1 MIANTIALPDLALLV
16 DNLEEGILF
25 LDKDLRIV
33 TINSAARN
41 MIGLSENQQA
51 DKGIIGRLC
60 KDIFPGASCAWYCAQ
75 DNSCSLIT
83 QGSEKEKFEEVTL
96 EGPDG
101 KTLALNLR
109 AIALSESNA
118 VVRNAI
124 ILTNR
129 TRERQLEEQ
138 VSHRM
143 RMGGLIGRSPPMQKL
158 FQYILKAATSDASVL
173 IQGESGTGK
182 ELVARA
188 LHENSNRSRGP
199 YVSLHCAALPENLLE
214 SELFGHVRG
223 AYTGATAAR
232 VGRFEAAHTGT
243 LLLDEI
249 GEIPLP
255 IQVKLLR
262 VLQEREVV
270 RLGENTPRK
279 VDVRIIAATNRDL
292 AQMVKEGT
300 FREDLYYRLRVV
312 PMYTPTLRSRRED
325 IPLLVYHLL
334 SEIQSR
340 YGQTFTMTQEAM
352 HLLEKYD
359 WPGNIRELANVLELS
374 AIQADGPNILPS
386 HFPLEIQNQSSHE
399 LQRTN
404 KLHAEAGPGMGESHN
419 TPAKCYRSRIKP
431 DEEKRVIL
439 ATLRETDGNRT
450 SAARKL
456 GMSRTTLW
464 KKLKQFSIS

>member
-25 LDKDLRIV
+25 LDKDRRIV
-33 TINSAARN
+33 TINKSARN
-41 MIGLSENQQA
+41 MVGLSENQQA
-51 DKGIIGRLC
+51 DKDIIGQLC
-60 KDIFPGASCAWYCAQ
+60 QNMLPGAPCAMDCVR
-75 DNSCSLIT
+75 DNRCSLVP
-83 QGSEKEKFEEVTL
+83 QGSEKERTEEVEF

-101 KTLALNLR
+101 KTLVLNLR
-109 AIALSESNA
+109 AIALSESNTVARCA
-118 VVRNAI
+118 VV
-124 ILTNR
+124 LTNR
-129 TRERQLEEQ
+129 THERRLEVQ
-138 VSHRM
+138 VSQRM

-182 ELVARA
+182 ELVATA
-188 LHENSNRSRGP
+188 LHENSNRSKGP
-199 YVSLHCAALPENLLE
+199 YVRVHCAALPENLLE

-232 VGRFEAAHTGT
+232 AGRFEAAHTGT

-249 GEIPLP
+249 GEIPLS

-279 VDVRIIAATNRDL
+279 VDVRIIAATNKDL

-312 PMYTPTLRSRRED
+312 PMYTPTLRSRRGD

-340 YGQTFTMTQEAM
+340 YGRTLIMAQEAM

-359 WPGNIRELANVLELS
+359 WPGNIRELANVLELA

-386 HFPLEIQNQSSHE
+386 HFPPEIQNQSNYE

-404 KLHAEAGPGMGESHN
+404 KLHVEAGPGMGESHN
-419 TPAKCYRSRIKP
+419 APAKCYRSRIKP
-431 DEEKRVIL
+431 DEEKRLIL
-439 ATLRETDGNRT
+439 ATLREADGNKT

-464 KKLKQFSIS
+464 KKLKRFSII